1 MDVTAGVERGAIPWN
16 VRPGYAEG
24 VVELLDSE
32 EDEELLEVLPDV
44 VESLELLAEEGFSGL
59 LCARLSARES
69 VR

>member
-1 MDVTAGVERGAIPWN
+1 MPWN
-16 VRPGYAEG
+16 GRRGYAEG

-44 VESLELLAEEGFSGL
+44 VESLELLAEEGFSGV